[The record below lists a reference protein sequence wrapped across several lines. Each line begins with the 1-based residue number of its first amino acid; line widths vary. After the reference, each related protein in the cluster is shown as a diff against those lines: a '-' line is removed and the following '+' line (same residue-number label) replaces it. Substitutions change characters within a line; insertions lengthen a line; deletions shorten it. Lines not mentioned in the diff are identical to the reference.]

1 MSKRTWVK
9 ALIKGLFKELK
20 ETFSFERLF
29 TIIFVLAASYF
40 LTMFMLKVVDGVFGG
55 PFADAAQEVQEG
67 DETFTSEQKAFFDG
81 CIVGH
86 ISLLKDM
93 GISKEDIE
101 SNFTVLENACGR
113 LMMDFYDRNGLAESS

>member
-1 MSKRTWVK
+1 MGKWGWTK
-9 ALIKGLFKELK
+9 ALVKGIFKEIK

-29 TIIFVLAASYF
+29 TIIFILAASYF
-40 LTMFMLKVVDGVFGG
+40 LTMFALKVVNGVFGG
-55 PFADAAQEVQEG
+55 PFADAAQQVQES
-67 DETFTSEQKAFFDG
+67 DEPFTSEEKAFFDG

-93 GISKEDIE
+93 GVSKEDIE

-113 LMMDFYDRNGLAESS
+113 LMLDYYRDGLAESP